1 MPPTVAEVA
10 GGGPLAAGQ
19 LDAAVVVVSAV
30 GTENSAGVDERI
42 EGDEEGGCM
51 SDDDS
56 DEGEG
61 DNNEEVM
68 KEHNNWV
75 EATKK
80 QNADRG
86 ALGYDVDEGGAGEDG
101 DYEEDGE
108 GEGDNEDESDE
119 QENQA
124 DADRGAL
131 GYDVDEGDAGEDGD
145 YEEDGE
151 GEGDNE
157 DESDEQENQ
166 AGSGNKRPRPDQNP
180 YGRPQRQRQKR

>member
-1 MPPTVAEVA
+1 
-10 GGGPLAAGQ
+10 
-19 LDAAVVVVSAV
+19 
-30 GTENSAGVDERI
+30 
-42 EGDEEGGCM
+42 M

-80 QNADRG
+80 QN
-86 ALGYDVDEGGAGEDG
+86 
-101 DYEEDGE
+101 
-108 GEGDNEDESDE
+108 
-119 QENQA
+119 
-124 DADRGAL
+124 ADRGAL

-180 YGRPQRQRQKR
+180 YGRPQRQKR